1 MFKKLDK
8 LILKAFVWPFIATFF
23 ITLFVFMMQILWKYI
38 DDLVGKGLDMLTL
51 TKFLIYASATLVT
64 LAMPISILLSSIMTF
79 GKLGENFEL
88 VAIKSSG
95 ISLLRFMRPLFFV
108 SVLLS
113 GVAFLFANYIAPVAN
128 LKFAVIYHDIYE
140 KSPAFDLKD
149 DVFYNGFQG
158 FSIKVDKKDEDKST
172 LHKVLIYEQ
181 SNGVQD
187 NTIISESGKMSV
199 STDKKFLEF
208 RLENGNRY
216 EENGTFN
223 STKNEFIN
231 LGFKEYNKLF
241 DLSQLNLQKTSD
253 SLFMNNIRMK
263 TMRQLNVDLDS
274 LKKVPDSLYRRN
286 KTLLASYIK
295 YSKFK
300 DSVPSKKEIISIK
313 EKAVSKEITAK
324 ETAAA
329 KETTL
334 LKQTTHTKGK
344 IINKKVKSFDSLI
357 PDSLQTAVFDQT
369 LADVSNTRNVLQ
381 MASADYKSQ
390 NDDFALH
397 EIEWHKKLSL
407 SIACLVLFFIGA
419 PLGSII
425 RKGGLGLPL
434 VMALL
439 FFMIFYLLNIF
450 GEKFTKDH
458 ILIPIIGMWLP
469 VIVLSPVGFFLTY
482 KAMHDSQLFNKEYY
496 YRFFRKVKLS
506 LRGVIGNPFKEN

>member
-8 LILKAFVWPFIATFF
+8 LILKAFVGPFIATFF

-51 TKFLIYASATLVT
+51 TQFLIYASATLVT
-64 LAMPISILLSSIMTF
+64 LAMPIAILLSSIMTF

-108 SVLLS
+108 SIFLS
-113 GVAFLFANYIAPVAN
+113 GIAFLFANYIAPVAN

-149 DVFYNGFQG
+149 GVFYDGFRG
-158 FSIKVDKKDEDKST
+158 FSIKVDKKDKDRST

-187 NTIISESGKMSV
+187 NTIISESGKMSM

-208 RLENGNRY
+208 KLENGNRY

-274 LKKVPDSLYRRN
+274 LKKVPDSFYKRN
-286 KTLLASYIK
+286 KTQLAFYVK
-295 YSKFK
+295 YSNFK
-300 DSVPSKKEIISIK
+300 DSSATKKELAVVK
-313 EKAVSKEITAK
+313 EKTPA
-324 ETAAA
+324 
-329 KETTL
+329 
-334 LKQTTHTKGK
+334 
-344 IINKKVKSFDSLI
+344 KKVASFDALI
-357 PDSLQTAVFDQT
+357 PDTLQSLVNDQT
-369 LADVSNTRNVLQ
+369 LTNVNNARNVLQ
-381 MASADYKSQ
+381 MAAVDYKSQ
-390 NDDFALH
+390 NDDYTQH

-434 VMALL
+434 VMALV

-450 GEKFTKDH
+450 GEKFTKEH
-458 ILIPIIGMWLP
+458 TLIPIIGMWLP

-496 YRFFRKVKLS
+496 YRLFKN
-506 LRGVIGNPFKEN
+506 LRLTTVRIFGSFNKNGNF

>member
-51 TKFLIYASATLVT
+51 TEFLIYASATLVT
-64 LAMPISILLSSIMTF
+64 LAMPIAILLSSIMTF

-108 SVLLS
+108 SIVLS
-113 GVAFLFANYIAPVAN
+113 GIAFLFANYIAPVAN

-149 DVFYNGFQG
+149 GVFYDGFRG
-158 FSIKVDKKDEDKST
+158 FSIKVDKKDKDRST
-172 LHKVLIYEQ
+172 LHNVLIYEQ

-187 NTIISESGKMSV
+187 NTIISQTGKMSM

-208 RLENGNRY
+208 KLENGNRY

-274 LKKVPDSLYRRN
+274 LKKVPDSLYKRN
-286 KTLLASYIK
+286 KNQLAFYIK
-295 YSKFK
+295 YSNFK
-300 DSVPSKKEIISIK
+300 DSVATKKETAIVKEKIPSKK
-313 EKAVSKEITAK
+313 VTA
-324 ETAAA
+324 
-329 KETTL
+329 
-334 LKQTTHTKGK
+334 
-344 IINKKVKSFDSLI
+344 FDALI
-357 PDSLQTAVFDQT
+357 PDSLENVVYEQT
-369 LADVSNTRNVLQ
+369 LNNVNNARNLLQ
-381 MASADYKSQ
+381 MAAVDYKSQ
-390 NDDFALH
+390 NDDFTQH

-434 VMALL
+434 VMALV

-450 GEKFTKDH
+450 GEKFTKEH
-458 ILIPIIGMWLP
+458 TLIPIIGMWLP

-496 YRFFRKVKLS
+496 YRL
-506 LRGVIGNPFKEN
+506 FKNIRLASARVFGHLNKNQNI

>member
-38 DDLVGKGLDMLTL
+38 DDLVGKGLDILTL
-51 TKFLIYASATLVT
+51 TEFLIYASATLVT

-149 DVFYNGFQG
+149 GVFYNGFSG
-158 FSIKVDKKDEDKST
+158 FSILVNKKDNDKST
-172 LHKVLIYEQ
+172 LHDVLIYEQ
-181 SNGVQD
+181 SNGLQD
-187 NTIISESGKMSV
+187 NTIISEKGKMAV
-199 STDKKFLEF
+199 SDDKKFLEF
-208 RLENGNRY
+208 HLENGNRY
-216 EENGTFN
+216 EEKGGYSFQ
-223 STKNEFIN
+223 KNEFIN
-231 LGFKEYNKLF
+231 LQFKEYNKLF
-241 DLSQLNLQKTSD
+241 DLSQLNLKKTSD

-274 LKKVPDSLYRRN
+274 LKKVPDSLFKKNVRGLSIYV
-286 KTLLASYIK
+286 K

-300 DSVPSKKEIISIK
+300 DSVVVKP
-313 EKAVSKEITAK
+313 AMK
-324 ETAAA
+324 ETV
-329 KETTL
+329 E
-334 LKQTTHTKGK
+334 K
-344 IINKKVKSFDSLI
+344 IADKKVVSFDELI
-357 PDSLQTAVFDQT
+357 PDSLETTVFNQTHSQIENMRNFLEIASTEYKGQRDDTT
-369 LADVSNTRNVLQ
+369 LHQ
-381 MASADYKSQ
+381 
-390 NDDFALH
+390 
-397 EIEWHKKLSL
+397 IEWHKKLSL

-425 RKGGLGLPL
+425 RKGGLGMPL

-458 ILIPIIGMWLP
+458 VLIPPIGMWLP
-469 VIVLSPVGFFLTY
+469 VIILSPVGFFLTY

-496 YRFFRKVKLS
+496 YRVINNFKKGMRRVFSLS
-506 LRGVIGNPFKEN
+506 AKQ

>member
-8 LILKAFVWPFIATFF
+8 LILKAFAWPFIATFF

-149 DVFYNGFQG
+149 GVFYNGFRG
-158 FSIKVDKKDEDKST
+158 YSIKVDKKDEDKST

-231 LGFKEYNKLF
+231 LGFREYNKLF

-263 TMRQLNVDLDS
+263 TMRQLNVDIDS
-274 LKKVPDSLYRRN
+274 LKKVPDSLYRKN
-286 KTLLASYIK
+286 KSLLGSYIK

-300 DSVPSKKEIISIK
+300 DSLPPKKEISTK
-313 EKAVSKEITAK
+313 ERTA
-324 ETAAA
+324 T

-334 LKQTTHTKGK
+334 LKETAHTKGI
-344 IINKKVKSFDSLI
+344 IINKKVKTFDALI
-357 PDSLQTAVFDQT
+357 PDSLQSAVFNQT

-381 MASADYKSQ
+381 MATADYKSQ

-458 ILIPIIGMWLP
+458 VLIPIIGMWLP

-496 YRFFRKVKLS
+496 YRFFKKVKLALS
-506 LRGVIGNPFKEN
+506 GIIGNSPIKTETE